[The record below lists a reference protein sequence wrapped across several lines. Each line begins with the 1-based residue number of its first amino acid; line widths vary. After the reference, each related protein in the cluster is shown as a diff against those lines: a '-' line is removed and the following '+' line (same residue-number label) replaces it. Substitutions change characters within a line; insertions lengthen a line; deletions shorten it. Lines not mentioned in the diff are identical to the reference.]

1 MRSGR
6 TVSASGAPGAASAQ
20 QRFAE
25 AVAAVNAGDWA
36 RAQHLAMH
44 LLREIPAHPDI
55 NFIAGLAAL
64 YLEQPTLAAACL
76 ERAVRLAPER
86 PDWLAQYARALVQ
99 DSRHDAAREAADRA
113 IGLAP
118 ADAIVLDT
126 LGVVYT
132 HLGEY
137 ERAAALFDRVIALE
151 PERASYRFNHATSL
165 VFAGRIEEAEA
176 ELEACLALEPRYWK
190 AHLTLSQQRRQT
202 EDRNHVERLRQALAE
217 ADGPHARM
225 YVALALG
232 KELEDLERYPEA
244 FECLAQGKAAGRSP
258 GYRFERDAAL
268 FDAVEQAFT
277 AAAPAEGCSND
288 APIFVFGMPRTG
300 TTLIER
306 ILSSHA
312 EVRSAGELLDFPRV
326 FRRASASREP
336 ALLSPDVFRRGSRDW
351 RALGEAYV
359 AATSRQG
366 RGQAR
371 FTDKLPHNFLYAGYI
386 ANALPEARLV
396 CVRRD
401 PVDTCLSNFRQLL
414 SPDSP
419 FYDYSFDLL
428 DIGRYYLRFDRLMAF
443 WRQAL
448 PGRILEVGYEAL
460 VADQE
465 AETRRLLDFCGL
477 GWDPACL
484 EFQHNSAR
492 VTTASAVQVRA
503 PLYGTSVQRWKRYAP
518 QLGALLALLEAGG
531 AIAPG
536 GDVGRG

>member
-1 MRSGR
+1 M
-6 TVSASGAPGAASAQ
+6 SATGVPGAIPAQ
-20 QRFAE
+20 QRFAD
-25 AVAAVNAGDWA
+25 AVAAVNAGEWP
-36 RAQHLAMH
+36 RAQQLAMH

-64 YLEQPTLAAACL
+64 HMDQPALAVACL

-99 DSRHDAAREAADRA
+99 DGRPDAARAAANRA
-113 IGLAP
+113 IGLGP

-132 HLGEY
+132 HLGEH

-151 PERASYRFNHATSL
+151 PRRASYRFNHATSL

-202 EDRNHVERLRQALAE
+202 EDRNHVDRLRQALAD

-244 FECLAQGKAAGRSP
+244 FECFAQGKAAGRSP

-268 FDAVEQAFT
+268 FDAVEQAY
-277 AAAPAEGCSND
+277 AAATPAEGHPDD

-300 TTLIER
+300 TTLVER
-306 ILSSHA
+306 ILSSHPQ
-312 EVRSAGELLDFPRV
+312 VRSAGELLDFPRV
-326 FRRASASREP
+326 FRQASASPERG
-336 ALLSPDVFRRGSRDW
+336 LLAPDVFLRGTRDW
-351 RALGEAYV
+351 RALGKAYA
-359 AATSRQG
+359 AATARHG
-366 RGQAR
+366 GGQER

-386 ANALPEARLV
+386 ANALPKARLV

-443 WRQAL
+443 WRQTL

-477 GWDPACL
+477 GWDPTCL
-484 EFQHNSAR
+484 AFQHNSAR

-503 PLYGTSVQRWKRYAP
+503 PLYRSSVQRWKRYAP
-518 QLGALLALLEAGG
+518 QLGVLLALLEAGG

-536 GDVGRG
+536 GDADRA